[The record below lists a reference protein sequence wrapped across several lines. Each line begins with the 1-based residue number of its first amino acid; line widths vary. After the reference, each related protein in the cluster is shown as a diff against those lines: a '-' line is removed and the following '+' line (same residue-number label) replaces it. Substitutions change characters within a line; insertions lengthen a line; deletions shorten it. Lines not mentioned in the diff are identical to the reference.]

1 MTYCEI
7 YMKKLLLIL
16 PFLALGGCVTPIDQ
30 MINNKFSDVEPT
42 KPQVAG
48 IWTTSVGPSL
58 STIKLNEDGN
68 GLLCEDSSGYV
79 SLNKVKYSD
88 GKLFAQNGMILK
100 VLKLSED
107 VLEAKTTVSAFN
119 VTMAYK
125 SDSALK
131 AASSKCAK
139 EL

>member
-1 MTYCEI
+1 
-7 YMKKLLLIL
+7 MKKLFLIL
-16 PFLALGGCVTPIDQ
+16 PFLSLGGCVTPVDQ
-30 MINNKFSDVEPT
+30 MLNNKFSDVSPT
-42 KPQVAG
+42 KPQVSG

-58 STIKLNEDGN
+58 STIKLSEDGN

-100 VLKLSED
+100 VLKLTED
-107 VLEAKTTVSAFN
+107 VLEAKTTVTAFN
-119 VTMAYK
+119 VTMTYK
-125 SDSALK
+125 RDSDLK
-131 AASSKCAK
+131 AASAKCAK

>member
-16 PFLALGGCVTPIDQ
+16 PFLAMGGCVTPVDQ
-30 MINNKFSDVEPT
+30 MLNNKFSDVYPT
-42 KPQVAG
+42 KPQFSG

-58 STIKLNEDGN
+58 STIKLNEDGS

-100 VLKLSED
+100 VLKLTED
-107 VLEAKTTVSAFN
+107 VLEAKTTVTAFN

-125 SDSALK
+125 RDSDLK